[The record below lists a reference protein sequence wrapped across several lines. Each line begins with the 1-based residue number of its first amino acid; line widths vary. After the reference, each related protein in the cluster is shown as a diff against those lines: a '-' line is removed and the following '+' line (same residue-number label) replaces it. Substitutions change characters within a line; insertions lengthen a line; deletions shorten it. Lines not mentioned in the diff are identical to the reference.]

1 CYPKDYPKNNTYEHL
16 PGYSCSEIFVLSSLT
31 YRNIYFT
38 LRQFQANYTT
48 LYGIVSP
55 PEKSREWRIR

>member
-16 PGYSCSEIFVLSSLT
+16 PGYSCGEIFVLSSLT